1 MSQPSKPSPPRPP
14 RRGFRAG
21 VRFRAEWRK
30 SARLLRRHRE
40 DVALLFGVAAI
51 TFSLIGTCNSLDQVA
66 IQRNSLMPQLGV
78 SVRPSRSVRA
88 DVDAVELIVTNNGG
102 VINDLQVECRS
113 FIPMRIKL
121 PEKRDTLLAFLPVEH
136 YFSPV
141 TKTYNA
147 RGVIARAEP
156 APVAPNAACADT
168 QARSTYHGADSLS
181 VRPGRA
187 HHVVHLAYTD
197 AFGKRRDRYYVVSE
211 MESWEAPAR
220 MWRRMTDSLAVRQA
234 TRRRFDLSRASA
246 ANVLRWARTIV
257 PAGHDDR
264 GMLKRL
270 GVVP

>member
-1 MSQPSKPSPPRPP
+1 VSQPSKAHPPGR

-21 VRFRAEWRK
+21 IRFRAEWRK
-30 SARLLRRHRE
+30 SARFLRRHRE
-40 DVALLFGVAAI
+40 DIALLFGVAAI

-78 SVRPSRSVRA
+78 SVRPSRSAPA
-88 DVDAVELIVTNNGG
+88 DADAVELIVTNNGG
-102 VINDLQVECRS
+102 AVNDLQVECRS

-121 PEKRDTLLAFLPVEH
+121 PEKRDTLLTFLPVEH
-136 YFSPV
+136 YFCPV
-141 TKTYNA
+141 AKTYNS

-156 APVAPNAACADT
+156 APAAPNAACADT
-168 QARSTYHGADSLS
+168 QARSTYHGADLS
-181 VRPGRA
+181 VCPGRA

-197 AFGKRRDRYYVVSE
+197 AFGKHRDRYYVVSE
-211 MESWEAPAR
+211 TESWEAGAR
-220 MWRRMTDSLAVRQA
+220 VWRRMTDSLAVRQA

-257 PAGHDDR
+257 PAGHDDQ

>member
-1 MSQPSKPSPPRPP
+1 VNQPIKPKPPGRPH
-14 RRGFRAG
+14 RGFRAR

-66 IQRNSLMPQLGV
+66 LQRNSLMPQVGV
-78 SVRPSRSVRA
+78 SVRPSRSNPPEA
-88 DVDAVELIVTNNGG
+88 DAVELIVTNNGG
-102 VINDLQVECRS
+102 VMNDLQVDCRS
-113 FIPMRIKL
+113 FIPMQIKL
-121 PEKRDTLLAFLPVEH
+121 PTRRDTLLAFLPVEN
-136 YFSPV
+136 YFCTI
-141 TKTYNA
+141 TKTYQA

-156 APVAPNAACADT
+156 APTAQNADDAEA
-168 QARSTYHGADSLS
+168 QARSTYQGADLS

-211 MESWEAPAR
+211 LESWEAPAR
-220 MWRRMTDSLAVRQA
+220 VWRRMTDSLVVRQA
-234 TRRRFDLSRASA
+234 TRRRFDLARASG
-246 ANVLRWARTIV
+246 ANVLRWARGIV
-257 PAGHDDR
+257 SAGRDDR

>member
-1 MSQPSKPSPPRPP
+1 MSQPSKAQPGRH
-14 RRGFRAG
+14 RGFRAG
-21 VRFRAEWRK
+21 IRFRAEWRK
-30 SARLLRRHRE
+30 YARLLRRHRE

-78 SVRPSRSVRA
+78 SVRPSRSAPA

-121 PEKRDTLLAFLPVEH
+121 PEKRDTLLTFLPVEH

-141 TKTYNA
+141 AKTYNS

-156 APVAPNAACADT
+156 APAAPNAACADT
-168 QARSTYHGADSLS
+168 QARSTYHGVDLS
-181 VRPGRA
+181 VCPGRA

-197 AFGKRRDRYYVVSE
+197 AFGKHRDRYYVVSE
-211 MESWEAPAR
+211 TESWEAGAR
-220 MWRRMTDSLAVRQA
+220 VWRRMTDSLAVRQA